1 MENSVHAD
9 RANRRSHFLSQV
21 TSTPP
26 TGTSTIKDFQQV
38 IERVVVEKKLSFFDA
53 VLWYCET
60 TGMEV
65 ETAGSL
71 IKSSAKMKA
80 RIQQDAEDLH
90 FLPKSSKLPI

>member
-1 MENSVHAD
+1 MENSIYSD
-9 RANRRSHFLSQV
+9 RTNRRSHLLPQI
-21 TSTPP
+21 TPEQFP
-26 TGTSTIKDFQQV
+26 AVRTIKDFAQE
-38 IERVVVEKKLSFFDA
+38 IETLIVVKKLTFMEA
-53 VLWYCET
+53 VLHYCET

-90 FLPKSSKLPI
+90 FLPRSSKLPI